1 MRPRSRARSV
11 LRRRAPIGLLAE
23 LTHRC
28 PLQCPYC
35 SNPLELERV
44 NTELTT
50 AEWQE
55 VMRQAAQLGIL
66 QIHLS
71 GGEPTARRDLE
82 EIVKTAAEAGLYT
95 NLITAAVLLT
105 RERLAEAQGA
115 GLDHVQISI
124 QDVDKRGRERR
135 PHRRLQ
141 GRQRQEEG
149 TSPAGCASSACRSRS
164 TRRSTATTSSN
175 VEAIIDY
182 AVELG
187 AGRVEI
193 AHVQYY
199 AWALKNRS
207 ALMPTREQF
216 MDCGAS
222 IVEKARERL
231 KGVIVI
237 DFVVPDYYAKF
248 PKPCMGGWG
257 RGIINVT
264 PSGRV
269 LPCHAAESI
278 NAPRVRQRARQAA
291 GRDLAQRAAFQKY
304 RGTEWM
310 KEPCRTCPRREID
323 YGGCRCQAFALTGD
337 AANTDPACSLS
348 PLHEEWAK
356 VAEVESHQCAAG
368 VHLPAPG
375 WCNAE
380 GRQRESAGSERRI
393 SAPQEI
399 ANPDWRTSRN
409 ERVRHLC
416 SVQVHKRLGT
426 FTIAIR

>member
-1 MRPRSRARSV
+1 MNEIAPTHVKEATVTMDAGEMRCDSTTAPEQVDITCA
-11 LRRRAPIGLLAE
+11 RAPIGLLAE

-44 NTELTT
+44 NTELSTE
-50 AEWQE
+50 EWQK

-71 GGEPTARRDLE
+71 GGEPTVRRDLE
-82 EIVKTAAEAGLYT
+82 EIVKTAADAGLYT

-105 RERLAEAQGA
+105 KERLQKLKDA

-124 QDVDKRGRERR
+124 QDVDAAAENADRIAGYKGGSEKKKLVAGWVRELGL
-135 PHRRLQ
+135 PLTINAPIHRHNIK
-141 GRQRQEEG
+141 
-149 TSPAGCASSACRSRS
+149 
-164 TRRSTATTSSN
+164 N

-199 AWALKNRS
+199 AWALKNRA
-207 ALMPTREQF
+207 ALMPTREDF
-216 MDCGAS
+216 MAAAKAT
-222 IVEKARERL
+222 EKARERL

-237 DFVVPDYYAKF
+237 DMVVPDYYAKF

-264 PSGRV
+264 PQGRV

-278 NAPRVRQRARQAA
+278 KGLEFDNVRDKPL
-291 GRDLAQRAAFQKY
+291 GEIWLYGSAFQKY
-304 RGTEWM
+304 RGTSWM
-310 KEPCRTCPRREID
+310 KEPCRSCPRREID
-323 YGGCRCQAFALTGD
+323 FGGCRCQAFALTGD

-348 PLHEEWAK
+348 PLHAEWAQ
-356 VAEVESHQCAAG
+356 VAEVESHRPPPEFIYRRPGGASPK
-368 VHLPAPG
+368 PATEKTP
-375 WCNAE
+375 ASTE
-380 GRQRESAGSERRI
+380 A
-393 SAPQEI
+393 
-399 ANPDWRTSRN
+399 
-409 ERVRHLC
+409 
-416 SVQVHKRLGT
+416 
-426 FTIAIR
+426 